1 MSRIAKTTLVMALLS
16 VTLLPLSALGTRWG
30 LFDFRIGLLLFMLAT
45 LTGLTAIVL
54 SALYTRRQHSDKS
67 RQALNYAALLGLP
80 ALAFFAFNLFSGGST
95 PMIHNVTTDPS
106 DPPEFIAAPAKR
118 GAEANP
124 LTYGGELAAIQQ
136 KAYPDLQTLTTELN
150 SAEAFQLALATAKA
164 LDWEIYYQDAAAQ
177 QIEAV
182 ATTRWFGFK
191 DDVVIRIRG
200 TGSGSEVD
208 LRSVSRV
215 GKGDLGANA
224 KRIAAFLERFREE
237 I

>member
-16 VTLLPLSALGTRWG
+16 LTLLPLSALGTRWG
-30 LFDFRIGLLLFMLAT
+30 LFNFRIGLLLFMLAT

-54 SALYTRRQHSDKS
+54 SALYTRRQQTDKS
-67 RQALNYAALLGLP
+67 RQTLNYAALLGLP

-95 PMIHNVTTDPS
+95 PMIHNVTTDPA

-118 GAEANP
+118 GTDANP
-124 LTYGGELAAIQQ
+124 LTYGSELAALQQ
-136 KAYPDLQTLTTELN
+136 KAYPDLQTLTTELS
-150 SAEAFQLALATAKA
+150 SAEAFQLALATAKT
-164 LDWEIYYQDAAAQ
+164 LDWDVYYEDASAQ

-182 ATTRWFGFK
+182 DTTRWFGFK
-191 DDVVIRIRG
+191 DDVVIRIRD

-224 KRIAAFLERFREE
+224 KRIVAFIEHFREE
-237 I
+237 L

>member
-1 MSRIAKTTLVMALLS
+1 MSRIAKTTLIMALLS

-30 LFDFRIGLLLFMLAT
+30 LFHFRIGLLLFMLAT

-54 SALYTRRQHSDKS
+54 SALYTRRQQTDKS
-67 RQALNYAALLGLP
+67 RQTLNYAALLGLP

-95 PMIHNVTTDPS
+95 PMIHNVTTDPA
-106 DPPEFIAAPAKR
+106 DPPQFIAAPGRRDADS
-118 GAEANP
+118 NP
-124 LTYGGELAAIQQ
+124 LTYTSELATVQQ
-136 KAYPDLQTLTTELN
+136 QAYPDLQTLTTELS
-150 SAEAFQLALATAKA
+150 SAEAFQLALATANE
-164 LDWEIYYQDAAAQ
+164 LGWEIYHQDASTQ

-182 ATTRWFGFK
+182 ASTRWFGFK
-191 DDVVIRIRG
+191 DDVVIRILS

-224 KRIAAFLERFREE
+224 KRIVAFLERFREE